1 MKYLVK
7 LELKKPE
14 IRSDYRRTLISFF
27 KKSIS
32 SYMDGYFY
40 KELYKNGTKR
50 KSFVWSISF
59 QRPVF
64 NGKIIKLAGSEINMT
79 LKFQE
84 PQTALIY
91 YSSLLMMKDKPF
103 PVGDDNNI
111 NLKSIKMVTEKE
123 IMEDFAV
130 FKILSPIC
138 LKHHYK
144 ENNKDRYL
152 TAEDEDFAMELAVK
166 LKEDLPYMHEE
177 IEQLRY
183 DFSKLKKVI
192 VPAYGLKI
200 PVSIGSFT
208 VSGDIKILNH
218 ILKNGIGSK
227 RNSGFGLVEEV
238 F

>member
-103 PVGDDNNI
+103 PVGDDNALSLYFNQNEI
-111 NLKSIKMVTEKE
+111 GTDNLNRLLGFS
-123 IMEDFAV
+123 AGV
-130 FKILSPIC
+130 FERDNGRLCRIQDIVSYM
-138 LKHHYK
+138 LKAPLQRK
-144 ENNKDRYL
+144 
-152 TAEDEDFAMELAVK
+152 
-166 LKEDLPYMHEE
+166 
-177 IEQLRY
+177 
-183 DFSKLKKVI
+183 
-192 VPAYGLKI
+192 
-200 PVSIGSFT
+200 
-208 VSGDIKILNH
+208 
-218 ILKNGIGSK
+218 
-227 RNSGFGLVEEV
+227 
-238 F
+238 